1 MPFSMAMVSGGGRFY
16 SLVIPV
22 DDLAIAFDV
31 EAEVFAAY
39 GVTTRPFDRIRVTV
53 NASRLVADLSTSLTI
68 DGDGLDDQAT
78 LEIALSGGEIDGR
91 GGDGGNGG
99 AGIYDA
105 EPPGRDLS
113 RVGQP
118 GDAGGTAI
126 RCGCPTTVTGT
137 GTLSKG
143 YGGGGGG
150 GGAATGLSVEE
161 GGGGGGG
168 GAPLGA
174 FGSGG
179 LSGLSGGGSDSGQDG
194 TVATTVLKG
203 LGGAGGG
210 TLAGDG
216 GDGGDSTSVAQAGDA
231 GTKVGGAAGAD
242 GNAVDTQGFAFV
254 VDPGIVVVGAII

>member
-22 DDLAIAFDV
+22 EDLAIAVDV

-53 NASRLVADLSTSLTI
+53 NATTLVAATTGDFAI
-68 DGDGLDDQAT
+68 DGDGLHDQAL
-78 LEIALSGGEIDGR
+78 LEIALTGGLVSGR

-99 AGIYDA
+99 AGGFEA
-105 EPPGRDLS
+105 EPPGFDMS
-113 RVGQP
+113 TAGQS
-118 GDAGGTAI
+118 GDFGGTAI

-143 YGGGGGG
+143 YGGAGGG
-150 GGAATGLSVEE
+150 GGAGQSLGVQE

-168 GAPLGA
+168 SAPL
-174 FGSGG
+174 
-179 LSGLSGGGSDSGQDG
+179 
-194 TVATTVLKG
+194 G
-203 LGGAGGG
+203 LGGAGGQSRLDG
-210 TLAGDG
+210 GGPDPGLPGADATILLLGLGGLGGGSIAGDG
-216 GDGGDSTSVAQAGDA
+216 GNGGDPTVAQQNGQY
-231 GTKVGGAAGAD
+231 GTKPGGIAGID